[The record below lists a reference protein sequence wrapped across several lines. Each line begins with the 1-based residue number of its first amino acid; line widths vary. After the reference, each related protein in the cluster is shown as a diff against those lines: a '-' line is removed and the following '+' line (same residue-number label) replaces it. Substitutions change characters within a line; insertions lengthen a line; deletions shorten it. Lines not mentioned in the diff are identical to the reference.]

1 MGDHWRRRW
10 GKAIF
15 SALLSTIILLSSSF
29 PVVSPFSSFLLL
41 RCFFFSFPVLICPLH
56 AIQGV
61 IVVAAIVFVV
71 FRMTQRR
78 FSSLDSSADELRWP
92 ELAEDG
98 LVSGNTSTLKPLDTH
113 RTGGAG
119 IGDDGEGS
127 QWGGDMGTG
136 SIYGGDGAGHG
147 RNPSQGTL
155 LGYGAMQHA
164 RQASYEQLA
173 MADGGGAFAQQ
184 HYDPFAGQGY
194 PSAGGYGMAYPPPPS
209 HHNSP
214 SMDGSGEGPFGAD
227 QGRRS
232 YPNSFTSSGDGPRGA
247 PGAGGAYRVAS
258 PPVGARADD
267 PFVLPGMAFGGEDE
281 KREDEKYEGGV
292 KEMEEKRQG
301 PL

>member
-10 GKAIF
+10 GKAEF
-15 SALLSTIILLSSSF
+15 SLSFTPF
-29 PVVSPFSSFLLL
+29 PSFLLF
-41 RCFFFSFPVLICPLH
+41 RRFSFSLV

-78 FSSLDSSADELRWP
+78 FSSLDNDADASAIRWP

-119 IGDDGEGS
+119 IGDDGEES

-194 PSAGGYGMAYPPPPS
+194 PSGAGGYGMAYPPPPS

-232 YPNSFTSSGDGPRGA
+232 YPNSFTSASGGGEGPRGA

-267 PFVLPGMAFGGEDE
+267 PFVLPGLAFGGEDE
-281 KREDEKYEGGV
+281 KREEEKHEGGM